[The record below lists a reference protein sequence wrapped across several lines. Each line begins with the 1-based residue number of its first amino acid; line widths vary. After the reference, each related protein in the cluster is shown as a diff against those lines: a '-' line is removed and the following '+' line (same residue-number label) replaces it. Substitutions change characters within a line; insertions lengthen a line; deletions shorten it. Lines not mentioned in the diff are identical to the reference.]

1 MQEQVQQEIDTNPG
15 LEKDLTR
22 SDRMARSKAAR
33 VRRKELKIV
42 RETVMENAYAKAR
55 RARKNSK

>member
-1 MQEQVQQEIDTNPG
+1 MQEQEQIESTIP

-22 SDRMARSKAAR
+22 QNRMARSNAAR
-33 VRRKELKIV
+33 QRRKELKVV

-55 RARKNSK
+55 RARKNK

>member
-1 MQEQVQQEIDTNPG
+1 MQEQIESTIP

-22 SDRMARSKAAR
+22 QNRMSRSNAAR
-33 VRRKELKIV
+33 QRRKELKVV

-55 RARKNSK
+55 RARKNK

>member
-1 MQEQVQQEIDTNPG
+1 MQEQEQIESTIP

-22 SDRMARSKAAR
+22 QNRMARSNTAR
-33 VRRKELKIV
+33 QRRKELKVV

-55 RARKNSK
+55 RARKNK